1 MYFFFKSL
9 VFECGYTQM
18 MDSKICVCIG
28 LLVISFVFLYRILLY
43 TPVGLSSR
51 ITIQIMENQ
60 LDHILFSGTKAAT
73 MYMQLESSLVVSTNG
88 NWIFSEY
95 MCCAAMRDMLAHEHR
110 HATLNRFICSILPYN
125 LLNLDRRILGRISNP

>member
-1 MYFFFKSL
+1 MWIYSDDGFKNLRMYRPS
-9 VFECGYTQM
+9 GNI
-18 MDSKICVCIG
+18 ICVLIQNT
-28 LLVISFVFLYRILLY
+28 LVYSRRIKF
-43 TPVGLSSR
+43 T

>member
-1 MYFFFKSL
+1 
-9 VFECGYTQM
+9 M